1 MDRSLEMLVFVE
13 IVDVGTFIG
22 AAESLRMSK
31 ATVSRHVDTL
41 EQRLGVR
48 LLHRTTRRLSLTQE
62 GRTFHQRAK
71 EILAAMDEAEAEV
84 SQKIG
89 QPGGIVRVNMPMSFG
104 ILHLAPL
111 WGAFMAQYPQIELDL
126 VLNDRMVD
134 LVDEGYDVAVR
145 ISTLADSSLVS
156 RKLASTRMLVCASPA
171 YIERHGAPSHPREL
185 STHVVVAYSNLAAR
199 DEWEF
204 VGPDG
209 TVSVRTR
216 ARVYSSNGDT
226 CRAIALADEGIIF
239 LPSFIVGEDIRAGR
253 LVHVMPDY
261 TATELGIYA
270 VYPTRKQ
277 LPQKVRCL
285 VDYLVNAFQ
294 NPPW

>member
-1 MDRSLEMLVFVE
+1 MDRSLEMQVFVE
-13 IVDVGTFIG
+13 VVDIGTFIG
-22 AAESLRMSK
+22 AADSLRMSK

-71 EILAAMDEAEAEV
+71 EILAAMDEAEAEI
-84 SQKIG
+84 SQKTG

-111 WGAFMAQYPQIELDL
+111 WGPFMAQYPQIELDL

-134 LVDEGYDVAVR
+134 LVDEGYDVAIR
-145 ISTLADSSLVS
+145 ISALADSSLVS
-156 RKLASTRMLVCASPA
+156 RKLASTQMLVCASPA
-171 YIERHGAPSHPREL
+171 YIERHGAPSHPRDL
-185 STHVVVAYSNLAAR
+185 ANHAVVAYSNLAAR
-199 DEWEF
+199 DEWGF
-204 VGPDG
+204 AGPDG
-209 TVSVRTR
+209 TASVRTR

-226 CRAIALADEGIIF
+226 CRAIALANEGVIY

-253 LVHVMPDY
+253 LVHLMPEF

-285 VDYLVNAFQ
+285 VDFLVEAFK
-294 NPPW
+294 NPRW